1 MRIYL
6 LTIMRFNELESKL
19 KPIVSN
25 FIRETLRG
33 KCSNHE
39 NVKILSELVRKLK
52 QSELPDFSE
61 IEKRIVNILFLKIFS
76 ENEGCLVVFERLN
89 ESLNDMNSCLEL
101 LADYAAKV
109 NERFIYEIMKTQFKD
124 LASEYFYYCSDTKSY
139 TNPCVNDSI
148 LQDGLQSLLQH
159 LKEKLYEESTPFI
172 HEIESMNRMIE
183 KVKQCIQTLKSSN
196 AEQLLEI
203 IFSHPD
209 KLFPDFKSIIRELF
223 TRWSRIQYKLF
234 DFVDSELMSLKIII
248 NDDEE
253 KRFEQQYGRTDNQD
267 VWRNFLKYNPSE
279 GEFFQD
285 DTDQHD
291 EKPSLSTKLESAL
304 ERVERNIHQ

>member
-1 MRIYL
+1 
-6 LTIMRFNELESKL
+6 MRFDVL
-19 KPIVSN
+19 KRNLKQSV
-25 FIRETLRG
+25 LRYIQENLLG
-33 KCSNHE
+33 KCSNPE
-39 NVKILSELVRKLK
+39 NEKNLSELVRKLK
-52 QSELPDFSE
+52 QSELPEFSE

>member
-1 MRIYL
+1 M
-6 LTIMRFNELESKL
+6 
-19 KPIVSN
+19 
-25 FIRETLRG
+25 
-33 KCSNHE
+33 
-39 NVKILSELVRKLK
+39 
-52 QSELPDFSE
+52 
-61 IEKRIVNILFLKIFS
+61 
-76 ENEGCLVVFERLN
+76 VFEKLI
-89 ESLNDMNSCLEL
+89 ESINDMNSCLEL
-101 LADYAAKV
+101 LAAYAAKV

-124 LASEYFYYCSDTKSY
+124 LASEYFYCSDTKSY

-172 HEIESMNRMIE
+172 HEIESMNRMIK
-183 KVKQCIQTLKSSN
+183 KVKQSIQTLKSSN
-196 AEQLLEI
+196 TEQLLEI

-209 KLFPDFKSIIRELF
+209 KLFPDFKSINFKSIIRNLF
-223 TRWSRIQYKLF
+223 TRWSIIQSNLIH
-234 DFVDSELMSLKIII
+234 FVVSEHMSLEIII

-253 KRFEQQYGRTDNQD
+253 KRFEQQYGRSDD
-267 VWRNFLKYNPSE
+267 PRDWRKFLESNSSE

>member
-6 LTIMRFNELESKL
+6 LTIMRFDVLERNLKQHVLRYIQDKL
-19 KPIVSN
+19 LGEHSSDEQK
-25 FIRETLRG
+25 T
-33 KCSNHE
+33 
-39 NVKILSELVRKLK
+39 ILSELVRKLQ
-52 QSELPDFSE
+52 QSELQKFSE
-61 IEKRIVNILFLKIFS
+61 IEKRIINILFLKIFS

-89 ESLNDMNSCLEL
+89 ESLKNMSSCLEL

-139 TNPCVNDSI
+139 TKPCVNDSI

-172 HEIESMNRMIE
+172 HEIESMNHMIE
-183 KVKQCIQTLKSSN
+183 NVQQSIQTLKSSN
-196 AEQLLEI
+196 TEQLLEI

-209 KLFPDFKSIIRELF
+209 KLFHDFKSIIRNLF
-223 TRWSRIQYKLF
+223 TRWSIIQ
-234 DFVDSELMSLKIII
+234 SELIHFVVSEHMSLEIII

-253 KRFEQQYGRTDNQD
+253 KRFEQQNGRTDNQN
-267 VWRNFLKYNPSE
+267 VWRKFLESNPSE
-279 GEFFQD
+279 DDFVQD

-304 ERVERNIHQ
+304 KLVLRNIHQ

>member
-1 MRIYL
+1 MK
-6 LTIMRFNELESKL
+6 FDVLERNWIK
-19 KPIVSN
+19 IVSK
-25 FIRETLRG
+25 FIREPLQG

-39 NVKILSELVRKLK
+39 NVNILSELVRKLE

-76 ENEGCLVVFERLN
+76 ENECCLVVFEKLI
-89 ESLNDMNSCLEL
+89 ESINDMNSCLEL

-139 TNPCVNDSI
+139 TTPYENDSI

-172 HEIESMNRMIE
+172 NEIESMNHMIE
-183 KVKQCIQTLKSSN
+183 KVQQSIQTLKSSN
-196 AEQLLEI
+196 TEQLLEI

-209 KLFPDFKSIIRELF
+209 KLFHDFKSIIRNLF
-223 TRWSRIQYKLF
+223 TRWSIIQYKLF
-234 DFVDSELMSLKIII
+234 DFVDSELTSLKIII
-248 NDDEE
+248 DDDEE
-253 KRFEQQYGRTDNQD
+253 KRFEQQYGRTGNQD
-267 VWRNFLKYNPSE
+267 VWRKFLESNPSE
-279 GEFFQD
+279 DDFVQD

-291 EKPSLSTKLESAL
+291 EKSSLSTKLVSAL

>member
-1 MRIYL
+1 MK
-6 LTIMRFNELESKL
+6 FDVLERNWK
-19 KPIVSN
+19 KIVSK
-25 FIRETLRG
+25 FIREPLQG

-39 NVKILSELVRKLK
+39 NVNILSELVRKLE

-76 ENEGCLVVFERLN
+76 ENEGCLVVFERLI
-89 ESLNDMNSCLEL
+89 ESLKNMSSCLEL

-139 TNPCVNDSI
+139 TTPYENDSI

-172 HEIESMNRMIE
+172 NEIESMNHMIE
-183 KVKQCIQTLKSSN
+183 KVQQSIQTLKSSN
-196 AEQLLEI
+196 TEQLLEI

-209 KLFPDFKSIIRELF
+209 KLFHDFKSIIRNLF
-223 TRWSRIQYKLF
+223 TRWSIIQYKLF
-234 DFVDSELMSLKIII
+234 DFVDSELTSLKIII
-248 NDDEE
+248 DDDEE
-253 KRFEQQYGRTDNQD
+253 KRFEQQYGRTGNQD
-267 VWRNFLKYNPSE
+267 VWRKFLESNPSE
-279 GEFFQD
+279 DDFVQD

-291 EKPSLSTKLESAL
+291 EKSSLSTKLVSAL

>member
-6 LTIMRFNELESKL
+6 LTIMRFDVLESKL
-19 KPIVSN
+19 KPIVSK
-25 FIRETLRG
+25 FIRETLPG

-52 QSELPDFSE
+52 QSELPEFSE

-76 ENEGCLVVFERLN
+76 ENEGCLVVFERLI
-89 ESLNDMNSCLEL
+89 ESLKNMSSCLEL

-109 NERFIYEIMKTQFKD
+109 NERFIYEIMKTQFKNF
-124 LASEYFYYCSDTKSY
+124 ASEYFYYCSDTKSY

-172 HEIESMNRMIE
+172 HEIESMNCMIE
-183 KVKQCIQTLKSSN
+183 KVKQSIQTLKSSN
-196 AEQLLEI
+196 TEQLLEI

-223 TRWSRIQYKLF
+223 TRWSIIQSNLIH
-234 DFVDSELMSLKIII
+234 FVVSEHMSLEIII

-253 KRFEQQYGRTDNQD
+253 KRFEQQYGRSYDPRD
-267 VWRNFLKYNPSE
+267 WIKFLESNPSE
-279 GEFFQD
+279 DDFVQD

>member
-1 MRIYL
+1 M
-6 LTIMRFNELESKL
+6 S
-19 KPIVSN
+19 
-25 FIRETLRG
+25 
-33 KCSNHE
+33 
-39 NVKILSELVRKLK
+39 
-52 QSELPDFSE
+52 
-61 IEKRIVNILFLKIFS
+61 
-76 ENEGCLVVFERLN
+76 
-89 ESLNDMNSCLEL
+89 SCLEL

-172 HEIESMNRMIE
+172 HEIESMNHMIE
-183 KVKQCIQTLKSSN
+183 NVQQSIQTLKSSN
-196 AEQLLEI
+196 TEQLLEI

-209 KLFPDFKSIIRELF
+209 KLFHDFKSINFKSIIRNLF
-223 TRWSRIQYKLF
+223 TRWSIIQSDLIH
-234 DFVDSELMSLKIII
+234 FVVSEHMSLEIII

-253 KRFEQQYGRTDNQD
+253 KRFEQQYGRTDNQN

-291 EKPSLSTKLESAL
+291 EKSSLSTKLVFDL
-304 ERVERNIHQ
+304 ELARINIHE